1 MLAII
6 CTLKMLPITQ
16 RISHTSMKQ
25 TLYALVNATM
35 VQQLMIELSYFT
47 GSNNPIVVKGKLEI
61 D

>member
-1 MLAII
+1 ML
-6 CTLKMLPITQ
+6 LITQ

-35 VQQLMIELSYFT
+35 VQQLMIELSDFT
-47 GSNNPIVVKGKLEI
+47 GSNSPIVVKGKLEI